1 MFNIEALFHP
11 PNDTKLLDPAQALNS
26 LEGVARFLAA
36 QHPDFKDW
44 LLQGESLEEASRF
57 SVFSSGMNGRDAALA
72 ILHQQFKS
80 APVVGLWN
88 GLDDVGKG
96 ATMTLSVSTGPYASE
111 MKLHFGERCKE
122 CRLGDHQQVAATLA
136 LLAQIYKPV
145 CAYVCEPS
153 TYKLVYDDRV
163 GVGWMIY
170 LPLKLT
176 SKDVPEARAV
186 VPVQLD
192 DGGEG
197 TILVSVTDAV
207 FDEKNTEHTDV
218 AHAIETRL
226 VDFALLPSFVQLLRP
241 AEA

>member
-11 PNDTKLLDPAQALNS
+11 LKDSKLSEPAYALKS
-26 LEGVARFLAA
+26 LEGIAGFLAA

-57 SVFSSGMNGRDAALA
+57 SVFSADMNGRDAALA
-72 ILHQQFKS
+72 ILRQQFKS
-80 APVVGLWN
+80 TPVIGLWN
-88 GLDDVGKG
+88 GMDESGKG
-96 ATMTLSVSTGPYASE
+96 ATMTLSVSSGPYPSE
-111 MKLHFGERCKE
+111 MKLHFGERRNE
-122 CRLGDHQQVAATLA
+122 CRLGDHLQVAATLS
-136 LLAQIYKPV
+136 LLAQTCEPV
-145 CAYVCEPS
+145 CACVFEPS

-170 LPLKLT
+170 LPTKLT

-186 VPVQLD
+186 IPVKLD
-192 DGGEG
+192 GGGEG

-207 FDEKNTEHTDV
+207 FDETNTDHTDI

-226 VDFALLPSFVQLLRP
+226 VDLAMLPTFVQLLRP
-241 AEA
+241 AGG